1 VATRAAANV
10 VKPGTAVDYRGSL
23 TQFHGPARF
32 EDVCDCY
39 YGDPRDDCWGYALV
53 LPDGRRLLHVK
64 PGSFDAAA
72 TIEPIG
78 A

>member
-1 VATRAAANV
+1 MAARAAANTLNQWTV
-10 VKPGTAVDYRGSL
+10 VTYRGSL

-39 YGDPRDDCWGYALV
+39 YGPDRDKDCWGYALI
-53 LPDGRRLLHVK
+53 LADGRRLLHVK
-64 PGSFDAAA
+64 PESFDIPANAL
-72 TIEPIG
+72 IG